1 MDTRALRY
9 FVAAYEEQSISGA
22 AKRSYVAQ
30 PSVSTAIADL
40 EAELGVPLFIRH
52 PRGVTPTMEGQE
64 LYSAALQVLRGI
76 SAIARMFNE
85 PRAPEPPLTL
95 AVMPSIDV
103 ARLMQVLKFFTR
115 RGDAAPLRLVELA
128 DRADARIVSDRSLRK
143 GESFTPLWQDRYVL
157 AMPAGHPLTLKK
169 TVAIEDLQGVAFVER
184 CSCEALGDVMAA
196 LERHSVQPCIVAQA
210 KSEDWAAAMV
220 ASGIGCA
227 LLPHESAAQYKEVKT
242 REIEGIKL
250 ERKVGIAHRKDKTPP
265 RSLQKLLG
273 TLQDGMLRWKMHEE
287 V

>member
-9 FVAAYEEQSISGA
+9 FVSAYEEQSISGA

-115 RGDAAPLRLVELA
+115 RATSIDGITASVNGG
-128 DRADARIVSDRSLRK
+128 S
-143 GESFTPLWQDRYVL
+143 G
-157 AMPAGHPLTLKK
+157 
-169 TVAIEDLQGVAFVER
+169 
-184 CSCEALGDVMAA
+184 ALGSLNIRAMA
-196 LERHSVQPCIVAQA
+196 
-210 KSEDWAAAMV
+210 
-220 ASGIGCA
+220 
-227 LLPHESAAQYKEVKT
+227 
-242 REIEGIKL
+242 EI
-250 ERKVGIAHRKDKTPP
+250 P
-265 RSLQKLLG
+265 RR
-273 TLQDGMLRWKMHEE
+273 T
-287 V
+287 

>member
-1 MDTRALRY
+1 MDARALRY
-9 FVAAYEEQSISGA
+9 FVTAYEEKSISGA
-22 AKRSYVAQ
+22 AKRRYVAQ

-52 PRGVTPTMEGQE
+52 TRGVTPTVEGRE

-76 SAIARMFNE
+76 SAIGRMFNE
-85 PRAPEPPLTL
+85 PTAPEPPLTL
-95 AVMPSIDV
+95 AVMPSID
-103 ARLMQVLKFFTR
+103 ATRLMRVLKLFTR
-115 RGDAAPLRLVELA
+115 RAGVGPLRLVELA
-128 DRADARIVSDRSLRK
+128 DRADARIVSDRSLGK

-169 TVAIEDLQGVAFVER
+169 AVAIDDLHGIAFVER
-184 CSCEALGDVMAA
+184 CSCEALGDVMAM

-227 LLPHESAAQYKEVKT
+227 LLPHESAAQYREVQT
-242 REIEGIKL
+242 REIKGIKL
-250 ERKVGIAHRKDKTPP
+250 ERKVGIAHRKDQTPP
-265 RSLQKLLG
+265 RSLQELLG
-273 TLQDGMLRWKMHEE
+273 SLQDGALRWQTSG
-287 V
+287 VV